1 MTSHSIE
8 GEARFILKVSMAKN
22 TQAKA
27 VKAVKAAAA
36 VKKGNFIGHQKKI
49 RTSVHFHRPKT
60 LELKR
65 NPKYKRYAYFPY
77 VFLPFFFVIF
87 FFYRLFYFCL
97 FYIALLFLRLTRWT
111 NMLLSAIL

>member
-65 NPKYKRYAYFPY
+65 NPKYKRYALMFFDIHF
-77 VFLPFFFVIF
+77 FLLSFLSSFNLFIF
-87 FFYRLFYFCL
+87 FFL
-97 FYIALLFLRLTRWT
+97 ALLFLRLTRWT
-111 NMLLSAIL
+111 NMPLSAIL